1 MHAEGAGMLDLS
13 GWALWQTTDSN
24 KESYDIMVAFAQ
36 QAVARKTAGNR
47 CTVSLHRFEPVNS
60 G

>member
-1 MHAEGAGMLDLS
+1 MDLS